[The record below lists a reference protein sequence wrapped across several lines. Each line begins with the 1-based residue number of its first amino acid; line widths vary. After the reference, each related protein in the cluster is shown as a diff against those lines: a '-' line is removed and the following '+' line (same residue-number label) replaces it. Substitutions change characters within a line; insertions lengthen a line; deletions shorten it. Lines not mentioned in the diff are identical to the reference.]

1 MFIGFKKLLVLCKL
15 KDMPVNNITAQ
26 AAKYIQKPT
35 NMRKF
40 VTHLNKAGVLLPVV
54 LLEAT
59 VTGGRTYQAYKRGG
73 ATEARERLCEE
84 SVGAVF
90 WLFGVKFFNEIGNW
104 IGKKYL
110 NIENPAFSLAKDAV
124 RHPFENM
131 VRDKNLDAVKKKLV
145 AFKFTK
151 IALSVLL
158 AGGTLGF
165 VVPKINQA
173 ITRKML
179 KNDAK
184 KQQNQPNENKQIQS
198 AAVAQTE
205 SMDEF
210 VERTSNNQNPTFK
223 GLSIDKFA
231 TLTNNLEN
239 HDIYKLLSTDVGV
252 LAGRGYNARNKDE
265 RIEIIFRDGA
275 SIYFYLLCKDHVI
288 KLMQKLDGFGGK
300 LSKLDPTTAM
310 ATHNSLVTQMFV
322 HAKKNP
328 NYKTDIETMKKYV
341 LGSNPE
347 KVEKDL
353 AKIKFGKGDIIA
365 LEDFEKLAKE
375 AGISVDDN
383 LLLKAKAMAS
393 LQPEREL
400 SDIGKPKGKPMALLT
415 KQQVRDVLSDS
426 IVSRPSFIK
435 RVMKETF
442 NGALTDKYNFIP
454 RGQIETLRQNIDDY
468 VKSILEYSQKNNVKE
483 ITPELLVQLN
493 KKNFWKNALHI
504 GSGLGVSALFLS
516 TIIPKVQYW
525 ITEKRTGS
533 KDFPGIKDIN
543 K

>member
-1 MFIGFKKLLVLCKL
+1 
-15 KDMPVNNITAQ
+15 MPVNNITAQ

-35 NMRKF
+35 TMRKF
-40 VTHLNKAGVLLPVV
+40 VTHLNKAGVLMPVI
-54 LLEAT
+54 LLETT

-73 ATEARERLCEE
+73 MTEARERLCEE
-84 SVGAVF
+84 SIGAVF
-90 WLFGVKFFNEIGNW
+90 WLYGVKFFNKIGNW

-131 VRDKNLDAVKKKLV
+131 VRDKKLEAVKKNLV

-151 IALSVLL
+151 IALSVIL

-179 KNDAK
+179 KNDEK
-184 KQQNQPNENKQIQS
+184 KQQNKANETTPIQT
-198 AAVAQTE
+198 APVAHAE

-210 VERTSNNQNPTFK
+210 VERTANNQNPTFK

-275 SIYFYLLCKDHVI
+275 SIYFYLLCKDHII
-288 KLMQKLDGFGGK
+288 KLMQKFDGFGGK

-310 ATHNSLVTQMFV
+310 ATHNALITEMFK
-322 HAKKNP
+322 HRNNP
-328 NYKTDIETMKKYV
+328 EYKTDLETVKKYIY
-341 LGSNPE
+341 GSNPE
-347 KVEKDL
+347 QVEKAL
-353 AKIKFGKGDIIA
+353 SKIKFEKGEIIA
-365 LEDFEKLAKE
+365 FEDFEKLAKA
-375 AGISVDDN
+375 AGIDVDEKM
-383 LLLKAKAMAS
+383 LKKARIMS
-393 LQPEREL
+393 KLQPARDL
-400 SDIGKPKGKPMALLT
+400 SDIGKPAGKAMTLLT
-415 KQQVRDVLSDS
+415 KQQVKDVLNDS
-426 IVSRPSFIK
+426 IISSPKFI
-435 RVMKETF
+435 REVLRETF
-442 NGALTDKYNFIP
+442 DGALRDKYNFVP
-454 RGQIETLRQNIDDY
+454 REVVENLRENIDNY
-468 VKSILEYSQKNNVKE
+468 AKAILEYAQKNNIQE
-483 ITPELLVQLN
+483 ITPELLVKFNQ
-493 KKNFWKNALHI
+493 KNFWKNALHI
-504 GSGLGVSALFLS
+504 TSGLGVSALFLS
-516 TIIPKVQYW
+516 TIIPKIQYW

-533 KDFPGIKDIN
+533 KDFPGVKDIN
-543 K
+543 

>member
-1 MFIGFKKLLVLCKL
+1 
-15 KDMPVNNITAQ
+15 MPVNNISAQ
-26 AAKYIQKPT
+26 VRKYIQKPT
-35 NMRKF
+35 NIRKF

-54 LLEAT
+54 LLETT

-73 ATEARERLCEE
+73 MTEARERLCEE

-90 WLFGVKFFNEIGNW
+90 WLFGVKFFNEVGNW

-110 NIENPAFSLAKDAV
+110 GIENPKFSLAKDAV

-131 VRDKNLDAVKKKLV
+131 IRDKKLDAFKKKLV

-151 IALSVLL
+151 VAMAVLL

-173 ITRKML
+173 ITKKML

-184 KQQNQPNENKQIQS
+184 KQQKNENENIKNIPISVKPETMQ
-198 AAVAQTE
+198 
-205 SMDEF
+205 DF
-210 VERTSNNQNPTFK
+210 VERTGNSDNPSFK
-223 GLSIDKFA
+223 GISIDKFV

-252 LAGRGYNARNKDE
+252 LAGRSYNARNKDE

-288 KLMQKLDGFGGK
+288 KLMQKFDGFGGK

-310 ATHNSLVTQMFV
+310 ATHNTLVEQMV
-322 HAKKNP
+322 IHEKKNNGYNP
-328 NYKTDIETMKKYV
+328 SLSAMKTYV
-341 LGSNPE
+341 FGSNPE
-347 KVEKDL
+347 LVDQNL
-353 AKIKFGKGDIIA
+353 AKIKFKTGDIIA
-365 LEDFEKLAKE
+365 LEDFETVLKD
-375 AGISVDDN
+375 AGIEVDSKMLN
-383 LLLKAKAMAS
+383 KAKAMSS

-400 SDIGKPKGKPMALLT
+400 SDIGKPKGKVMALLT
-415 KQQVRDVLSDS
+415 RQQVRDVLNDG
-426 IVSRPSFIK
+426 VLSRPSFIK
-435 RVMKETF
+435 KVMKETF
-442 NGALTDKYNFIP
+442 NGQLSDSYSFIP
-454 RGQIETLRQNIDDY
+454 RETIETLRQNIDDY
-468 VKSILEYSQKNNVKE
+468 VKVIIEYAEKNNIEK
-483 ITPELLVQLN
+483 ITPDLLLKIN
-493 KKNFWKNALHI
+493 KKNFLRNALNI

-516 TIIPKVQYW
+516 TIIPKIQYW

-533 KDFPGIKDIN
+533 KEFPGVKNIN
-543 K
+543 Q

>member
-1 MFIGFKKLLVLCKL
+1 
-15 KDMPVNNITAQ
+15 MPVNNVSAL

-54 LLEAT
+54 LLETT

-73 ATEARERLCEE
+73 MTEARERLCEE
-84 SVGAVF
+84 SIGAIF
-90 WLFGVKFFNEIGNW
+90 WLYGVKFFNQIGNW

-110 NIENPAFSLAKDAV
+110 GIEDPGFSLAKDAV

-131 VRDKNLDAVKKKLV
+131 VRDKKLEAVRKKLIT
-145 AFKFTK
+145 FKFTK

-173 ITRKML
+173 VTRKML
-179 KNDAK
+179 KNDEK
-184 KQQNQPNENKQIQS
+184 KQQKTEKTQISNKPLPIAS
-198 AAVAQTE
+198 E
-205 SMDEF
+205 SMTSF
-210 VERTSNNQNPTFK
+210 VERTGNNNSQSPAFK
-223 GLSIDKFA
+223 GFSLNTFA

-252 LAGRGYNARNKDE
+252 LAGRTYNARNKDE
-265 RIEIIFRDGA
+265 RIEILFRDGV

-300 LSKLDPTTAM
+300 LSKLDPMTAM
-310 ATHNSLVTQMFV
+310 ATHNTLVTQMSA
-322 HAKKNP
+322 HSMKNS
-328 NYKTDIETMKKYV
+328 NFNTDINTVRQYV

-347 KVEKDL
+347 KVDADV
-353 AKIKFGKGDIIA
+353 AKIKFCKGDIIA
-365 LEDFEKLAKE
+365 LEDFEKVAKE
-375 AGISVDDN
+375 AGIDVDKN
-383 LLLKAKAMAS
+383 MLNKAIRMAS
-393 LQPEREL
+393 LQPARDL
-400 SDIGKPKGKPMALLT
+400 SDIGKSGGVAMRLLT

-426 IVSRPSFIK
+426 ILSRPSFIT

-442 NGALTDKYNFIP
+442 NGKLSDSHNFIP
-454 RGQIETLRQNIDDY
+454 RENVETLRQNIDDY
-468 VKSILEYSQKNNVKE
+468 VKSILEYAERKNISE
-483 ITPELLVQLN
+483 ITPELLVKLN

-533 KDFPGIKDIN
+533 KEFPGIKDIN

>member
-1 MFIGFKKLLVLCKL
+1 
-15 KDMPVNNITAQ
+15 MPINNISAL

-40 VTHLNKAGVLLPVV
+40 VTHLNKAGVLLPVI
-54 LLEAT
+54 LLEGT

-73 ATEARERLCEE
+73 MTEARERLCEE
-84 SVGAVF
+84 SIGAIF

-110 NIENPAFSLAKDAV
+110 NIENPSFSLAKDAV

-131 VRDKNLDAVKKKLV
+131 IRDKNLESFKKKLIT
-145 AFKFTK
+145 FKFTK
-151 IALSVLL
+151 IALSVIL

-165 VVPKINQA
+165 IVPKINQA
-173 ITRKML
+173 ITKKML
-179 KNDAK
+179 KNDEK
-184 KQQNQPNENKQIQS
+184 RQQKTKDKLELTPSPIKAE
-198 AAVAQTE
+198 TME
-205 SMDEF
+205 YF
-210 VERTSNNQNPTFK
+210 VERTQKTQNLTFK

-239 HDIYKLLSTDVGV
+239 HDIYKLLSTDIGV
-252 LAGRGYNARNKDE
+252 LAGRSYNARNKDE

-310 ATHNSLVTQMFV
+310 ATHNSLVTQLCI
-322 HAKKNP
+322 HTKKNP
-328 NYKTDIETMKKYV
+328 NYKTDLETIKKYI
-341 LGSNPE
+341 LGSNPK
-347 KVEKDL
+347 KVESDL
-353 AKIKFGKGDIIA
+353 AKIRFAKGDIIA

-375 AGISVDDN
+375 AGIEVDKKM
-383 LLLKAKAMAS
+383 LTKAKAIS
-393 LQPEREL
+393 VLQPERDL
-400 SDIGKPKGKPMALLT
+400 SDIGKTKGKPMALLT

-426 IVSRPSFIK
+426 IISRPSFIK
-435 RVMKETF
+435 RVMKESF
-442 NGALTDKYNFIP
+442 DGALTDKYNFIP
-454 RGQIETLRQNIDDY
+454 RANIESLRENIDNY
-468 VKSILEYSQKNNVKE
+468 VKAILEYAEKNNINE
-483 ITPELLVQLN
+483 ITPELLVKLN
-493 KKNFWKNALHI
+493 KKNFWKNALNI

-516 TIIPKVQYW
+516 TIIPKIQYW

-533 KDFPGIKDIN
+533 KDFPGIKNIN
-543 K
+543 Q